1 MYGWELNIRL
11 KPNVTT
17 EFRNKMKKPGLGYP
31 TRGEKKRQREREKRY

>member
-17 EFRNKMKKPGLGYP
+17 ELRNKMKKPELGYS
-31 TRGEKKRQREREKRY
+31 TRGKKSEKRDIKKA